1 MEVRNVQK
9 TKDMCYLYLPSKWVK
24 QYHLEGQSQVGIT
37 LNADGSLSIYPQ
49 AKKKKRTT
57 LSLFTKNNQIETI
70 HKLLVAAYISP
81 ADSFRIKLDQNLNVA
96 DILNQKNLVSLEV
109 VEIDQGTI
117 SCESSLQVSDPLS
130 VLMTMIRKIKN
141 LTPFLSDGQHEELLE
156 CYEEEID
163 RSRLLVEKAIIAAL
177 SNPVKSEYN
186 GLELHFISVIAKE
199 LERMADHLTAQPKLN
214 AALGRRISVLLTQ
227 LQQLLEN
234 EAKNL
239 TSQDALPFL
248 DEITK
253 AQSLAPRDMKTY
265 DLRRIIRAFNNIGEI
280 VIDWAVVNDLKRTS
294 SLP

>member
-1 MEVRNVQK
+1 M
-9 TKDMCYLYLPSKWVK
+9 
-24 QYHLEGQSQVGIT
+24 GQ
-37 LNADGSLSIYPQ
+37 
-49 AKKKKRTT
+49 
-57 LSLFTKNNQIETI
+57 F
-70 HKLLVAAYISP
+70 AAYISP

-227 LQQLLEN
+227 LQHLL
-234 EAKNL
+234 
-239 TSQDALPFL
+239 
-248 DEITK
+248 
-253 AQSLAPRDMKTY
+253 
-265 DLRRIIRAFNNIGEI
+265 
-280 VIDWAVVNDLKRTS
+280 
-294 SLP
+294 